1 MRIYLREL
9 KANFKSL
16 LIYCGITLF
25 FLTVGFAKFSGYAD
39 NPELLAVMDGL
50 PNAMLDAF
58 SMNAFNLTTV
68 EGFFGVMFVF
78 IGLILSIAAVMWGSD
93 IIAKEERD
101 KTVEF
106 ALTLPVRRST
116 LLAAK
121 TAVVVT
127 NSILLALFT
136 WGITLGN
143 TARYDPEPEF
153 YEFVALG
160 MVAIF
165 IMQLIFMAMGIL
177 LGAAI
182 KNHKKSGSIA
192 ISILLGTYFISII
205 AGLNEDFE
213 NLKYFTPFKYFD
225 PAMLLHES
233 KIEPVYLWLSLG
245 IIVVSMVGAF
255 LAYSRRDLY
264 I

>member
-16 LIYCGITLF
+16 LIYCGITLL
-25 FLTVGFAKFSGYAD
+25 FLTVGFGKFQGYAE

-50 PNAMLDAF
+50 PDAMLDAF

-101 KTVEF
+101 KTVEY

-116 LLAAK
+116 LIAAK
-121 TAVVVT
+121 TAAVIT
-127 NSILLALFT
+127 NSFVLALFA
-136 WGITLGN
+136 WGITLAN
-143 TARYDPEPEF
+143 TARYDPTPDF
-153 YEFVALG
+153 YGFVALG

-165 IMQLIFMAMGIL
+165 IMQLIFLAIGVF

-182 KNHKKSGSIA
+182 KNHKRAGSIA
-192 ISILLGTYFISII
+192 ISILLGTYFLSII
-205 AGLNEDFE
+205 AGLNEDYE
-213 NLKYFTPFKYFD
+213 VLEYFTPFKYFD
-225 PAMLLHES
+225 PALLMHES
-233 KIEPVYLWLSLG
+233 RMEPVYLWISLV
-245 IIVVSMVGAF
+245 IILVSMVGAF

>member
-1 MRIYLREL
+1 MRIYFREL

-16 LIYCGITLF
+16 MIYCGISLF
-25 FLTVGFAKFSGYAD
+25 FLTVGFAKFSGYAE
-39 NPELLAVMDGL
+39 NPELLEVMNGL
-50 PNAMLDAF
+50 PDAMLDAF

-68 EGFFGVMFVF
+68 EGFYGVMFVF

-93 IIAKEERD
+93 IIAEEERD

-116 LLAAK
+116 LIAAK

-127 NSILLALFT
+127 NSIILGLFT
-136 WGITLGN
+136 WAITLAN
-143 TARYDPEPEF
+143 AAQYDPEPVF

-160 MVAIF
+160 MLAIF
-165 IMQLIFMAMGIL
+165 IMQLVFLAVGVL
-177 LGAAI
+177 LGAGI
-182 KNHKKSGSIA
+182 KNHKKASSIA
-192 ISILLGTYFISII
+192 ISILLGTYFISVI

-213 NLKYFTPFKYFD
+213 KLKYLTPFKYFD
-225 PAMLLHES
+225 PAKLLNEGRL
-233 KIEPVYLWLSLG
+233 EPVFLWLSLG
-245 IIVVSMVGAF
+245 IVVLSMAGAY
-255 LAYSRRDLY
+255 LTYSRRDLY

>member
-1 MRIYLREL
+1 MRIYFREL
-9 KANFKSL
+9 KANIKSL

-25 FLTVGFAKFSGYAD
+25 FLTVGFGKFQGYAD
-39 NPELLAVMDGL
+39 NPELLEVLNGL
-50 PNAMLDAF
+50 PDAMLDAF

-116 LLAAK
+116 LIAAK
-121 TAVVVT
+121 SAVVVT
-127 NSILLALFT
+127 NSIILALFT
-136 WGITLGN
+136 WALSLAN
-143 TARYDPEPEF
+143 TAKYDPEPEF
-153 YEFVALG
+153 FEFVALG
-160 MVAIF
+160 MLAIF
-165 IMQLIFMAMGIL
+165 IMQLIFMAVGIL

-182 KNHKKSGSIA
+182 KNHKRSGSIA
-192 ISILLGTYFISII
+192 ISILLATYFISILTE
-205 AGLNEDFE
+205 LNEDFGK
-213 NLKYFTPFKYFD
+213 LKYFTPFKYFD
-225 PAMLLHES
+225 PALLLHES

-245 IIVVSMVGAF
+245 IVVVSMVGAF

>member
-16 LIYCGITLF
+16 LIYCGISLF
-25 FLTVGFAKFSGYAD
+25 FLTVGFAKFAGYAE

-50 PNAMLDAF
+50 PDAMLDAF

-106 ALTLPVRRST
+106 ALTLPVRRGA
-116 LLAAK
+116 LIAAK
-121 TAVVVT
+121 SAVVVT
-127 NSILLALFT
+127 NSIILALFT
-136 WGITLGN
+136 WGITLSN
-143 TARYDPEPEF
+143 TARYDPEPGF
-153 YEFVALG
+153 YDFVALG
-160 MVAIF
+160 MLAIF
-165 IMQLIFMAMGIL
+165 VMQLIFLAIGIM
-177 LGAAI
+177 LGSAI
-182 KNHKKSGSIA
+182 KNHKRSGSIA

-205 AGLNEDFE
+205 AGLNEDFD

-225 PAMLLHES
+225 PALMLRES
-233 KIEPVYLWLSLG
+233 KIEPIYLWLSLG
-245 IIVVSMVGAF
+245 IIVFSMVGAF

>member
-1 MRIYLREL
+1 MI
-9 KANFKSL
+9 
-16 LIYCGITLF
+16 
-25 FLTVGFAKFSGYAD
+25 
-39 NPELLAVMDGL
+39 
-50 PNAMLDAF
+50 
-58 SMNAFNLTTV
+58 
-68 EGFFGVMFVF
+68 
-78 IGLILSIAAVMWGSD
+78 
-93 IIAKEERD
+93 
-101 KTVEF
+101 
-106 ALTLPVRRST
+106 
-116 LLAAK
+116 AAK
-121 TAVVVT
+121 TAAVLT
-127 NSILLALFT
+127 NSIILALFT

-143 TARYDPEPEF
+143 AARYDPEPEF

-165 IMQLIFMAMGIL
+165 IMQLIFMAVGIL

-182 KNHKKSGSIA
+182 KNHKRSGSIA

-205 AGLNEDFE
+205 AGLNEDFD

-245 IIVVSMVGAF
+245 IVVVSMVGAF

>member
-1 MRIYLREL
+1 MKIFLREL

-16 LIYCGITLF
+16 LIYCGISLF

-39 NPELLAVMDGL
+39 NPELLEVLNGL
-50 PNAMLDAF
+50 PEAMLDAF

-93 IIAKEERD
+93 IISKEERD

-116 LLAAK
+116 LIAAK
-121 TAVVVT
+121 TAVVIT
-127 NSILLALFT
+127 NSIILALFT
-136 WGITLGN
+136 WGITLAN
-143 TARYDPEPEF
+143 TARYNPAPDF
-153 YEFVALG
+153 YGFVALG
-160 MVAIF
+160 MLAIF
-165 IMQLIFMAMGIL
+165 IMQLIFLAIGIF

-182 KNHKKSGSIA
+182 KNHKRAGSIA
-192 ISILLGTYFISII
+192 ISILLGTYFLSVI

-213 NLKYFTPFKYFD
+213 VLKYFTPFKYFD
-225 PAMLLHES
+225 PALLLHES
-233 KIEPVYLWLSLG
+233 RLEPVYLWISLAIFVLS
-245 IIVVSMVGAF
+245 MAGAY

>member
-1 MRIYLREL
+1 MRIYFREL

-25 FLTVGFAKFSGYAD
+25 FLTVGFAKFQGYAD
-39 NPELLAVMDGL
+39 NPELLEVMNGL
-50 PNAMLDAF
+50 PDAMLDAF

-116 LLAAK
+116 LIAAK
-121 TAVVVT
+121 SAVVVT
-127 NSILLALFT
+127 NSIILALFT

-160 MVAIF
+160 MAAIF
-165 IMQLIFMAMGIL
+165 IMQLIFMAVGIL

>member
-1 MRIYLREL
+1 MRIYFREL

-16 LIYCGITLF
+16 LIYCGISLF
-25 FLTVGFAKFSGYAD
+25 FLTVGFAKFQGYAN
-39 NPELLAVMDGL
+39 NPELLDVLNGL
-50 PNAMLDAF
+50 PDAMMDAF

-106 ALTLPVRRST
+106 ALTLPVRRSS
-116 LLAAK
+116 LVAAK

-127 NSILLALFT
+127 NSIILALFT
-136 WGITLGN
+136 WGITLAN
-143 TARYDPEPEF
+143 TARYDPDPGF
-153 YEFVALG
+153 YDFLSLG
-160 MVAIF
+160 TLAIF
-165 IMQLIFMAMGIL
+165 IMQLIFLAVGVF

-182 KNHKKSGSIA
+182 KNHKRASSIA
-192 ISILLGTYFISII
+192 ISILLGTYFISVI

-213 NLKYFTPFKYFD
+213 KLKYLTPFKYFD
-225 PAMLLHES
+225 PAKLLHEG
-233 KIEPVYLWLSLG
+233 KIEPVFLWLSLG
-245 IIVVSMVGAF
+245 IIVISLSGAY

>member
-1 MRIYLREL
+1 MRIYFREL

-16 LIYCGITLF
+16 LIYCGISLF
-25 FLTVGFAKFSGYAD
+25 FLTVGFAKFQGYAD

-50 PNAMLDAF
+50 PDAMLDAF

-68 EGFFGVMFVF
+68 EGFFGVMFAF

-101 KTVEF
+101 KTVEY

-116 LLAAK
+116 LVAAK
-121 TAVVVT
+121 TAVVIT
-127 NSILLALFT
+127 NSIVLALFT
-136 WGITLGN
+136 WGITLAN
-143 TARYDPEPEF
+143 TARYEPTPDF

-160 MVAIF
+160 MLAIF
-165 IMQLIFMAMGIL
+165 IMQLIFLAIGIF
-177 LGAAI
+177 LGAVV
-182 KNHKKSGSIA
+182 KNHKKAGSIA

-213 NLKYFTPFKYFD
+213 YLKYFTPFKYFD
-225 PAMLLHES
+225 PAQMMHEA
-233 KIEPVYLWLSLG
+233 KIEPVFLWLSLG
-245 IIVVSMVGAF
+245 IVVVSMVGAF
-255 LAYSRRDLY
+255 LAYSKRDLY

>member
-1 MRIYLREL
+1 MRIYFREL

-16 LIYCGITLF
+16 LIYCGISLF
-25 FLTVGFAKFSGYAD
+25 FLTVGFAKFQGYAD

-50 PNAMLDAF
+50 PDAMLDAF

-106 ALTLPVRRST
+106 ALTLPVKRST
-116 LLAAK
+116 LIAAK
-121 TAVVVT
+121 STAVIT
-127 NSILLALFT
+127 NSIILALFT

-143 TARYDPEPEF
+143 TARYDPEPDF

-165 IMQLIFMAMGIL
+165 IMQLIFMAVGIL
-177 LGAAI
+177 LGATI
-182 KNHKKSGSIA
+182 KNHKRSGSIA
-192 ISILLGTYFISII
+192 ISILLGTYFLSII
-205 AGLNEDFE
+205 AGLNEDYE
-213 NLKYFTPFKYFD
+213 YLKYFTPFKYFD

-233 KIEPVYLWLSLG
+233 KIDPVYLWLSLG
-245 IIVVSMVGAF
+245 IVVVSMVGAF

>member
-1 MRIYLREL
+1 MRIYFREL

-39 NPELLAVMDGL
+39 NPELLDVLNGL
-50 PNAMLDAF
+50 PSAMLDAF

-93 IIAKEERD
+93 IISKEERD

-106 ALTLPVRRST
+106 ALTLPIRRST
-116 LLAAK
+116 LIAAK
-121 TAVVVT
+121 SAVVVS
-127 NSILLALFT
+127 NSIILALFT
-136 WGITLGN
+136 GGITLAN
-143 TARYDPEPEF
+143 TARYDPAPEF

-160 MVAIF
+160 MAAIF
-165 IMQLIFMAMGIL
+165 IMQLIFLAVGVL

-182 KNHKKSGSIA
+182 KNHKRVSSIA
-192 ISILLGTYFISII
+192 ISILLGTYFVSVI

-213 NLKYFTPFKYFD
+213 KLKYLTPFKYFD
-225 PAMLLHES
+225 PAKLLHEG
-233 KIEPVYLWLSLG
+233 KIEPVFLWLSLA
-245 IIVVSMVGAF
+245 IVVVSMISAF

>member
-1 MRIYLREL
+1 MRIYFREL

-16 LIYCGITLF
+16 LIYCGISLF
-25 FLTVGFAKFSGYAD
+25 FLTVGFAKFQGYAD
-39 NPELLAVMDGL
+39 NPELLDVLNGL
-50 PNAMLDAF
+50 PDAMLDAF

-106 ALTLPVRRST
+106 SLTLPVRRST
-116 LLAAK
+116 MIAAK
-121 TAVVVT
+121 SAVVVT

-136 WGITLGN
+136 WGITLAN
-143 TARYDPEPEF
+143 TTRYDPEPSF
-153 YEFVALG
+153 YKFVALG
-160 MVAIF
+160 MIAIF
-165 IMQLIFMAMGIL
+165 IMQLIFLAVGVL
-177 LGAAI
+177 LGAAV
-182 KNHKKSGSIA
+182 KNHKRASSIA
-192 ISILLGTYFISII
+192 ISILLGTYFLSII

-213 NLKYFTPFKYFD
+213 KLKYLTPFKFFD
-225 PAMLLHES
+225 PADLLHDG
-233 KIEPVYLWLSLG
+233 KIEPVFLWLSLG
-245 IIVVSMVGAF
+245 IFVICMVSAY